1 MAGLAGI
8 IRLRRFQLD
17 EKRQALAGWHR
28 FADELR
34 ADRARLEQSI
44 ADEQKAALDSVDPSS
59 TLSFG
64 TFVRAALDRRKRI
77 DDSLAK
83 VEAEIEV
90 ATEEVRDAYVD
101 LKRFEQTEAQRRT
114 REGMRR
120 ARAETAQ
127 LDEIGL
133 EGYRRRTS
141 QPEAAR

>member
-1 MAGLAGI
+1 MADLTGI

-17 EKRQALAGWHR
+17 EKRQVLAGWHR

-44 ADEQKAALDSVDPSS
+44 AEEQLLARESPDPNT

-64 TFVRAALDRRKRI
+64 AFVRAALDRRKRI
-77 DDSLAK
+77 DESLAK
-83 VEAEIEV
+83 IEAQIEA
-90 ATEEVRDAYVD
+90 ATEEVREAFAD
-101 LKRFEQTEAQRRT
+101 LKRFEQTQAERRA
-114 REGMRR
+114 RENLKR

-133 EGYRRRTS
+133 EGYRRRS
-141 QPEAAR
+141 DQPAHR

>member
-44 ADEQKAALDSVDPSS
+44 ADEQKAARDSVDPSS
-59 TLSFG
+59 ALSFG
-64 TFVRAALDRRKRI
+64 AFVRAALDRRKRI

-83 VEAEIEV
+83 VEAEIEA
-90 ATEEVRDAYVD
+90 ATEEVRDAYAD